1 MDHLNS
7 DKVCPLKVAWILED
21 INLISESF
29 PSISFLSVPFK
40 CNRAALALTSYAKE
54 KEEVFS

>member
-1 MDHLNS
+1 MDLFNS
-7 DKVCPLKVAWILED
+7 DKVCPVEAACILED
-21 INLISESF
+21 INLNSESF
-29 PSISFLSVPFK
+29 PSISFVSVPFK